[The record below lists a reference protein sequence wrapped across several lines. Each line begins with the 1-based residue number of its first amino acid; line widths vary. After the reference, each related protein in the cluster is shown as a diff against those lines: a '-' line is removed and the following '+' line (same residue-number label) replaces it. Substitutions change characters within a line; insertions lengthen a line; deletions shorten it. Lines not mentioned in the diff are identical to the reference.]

1 MRKEC
6 GGDNTSRPVFRLAL
20 ALGFSLF
27 LSLAGCAEDTRPCKL
42 GLATTLPFRV
52 ARGHIYVDVVI
63 NGKTSNFMF
72 DTGDEF
78 TMLTTDAVRRLGL
91 TSEDLFG
98 YAEGIGGARQ
108 VGRTMT
114 HRVQLGSLK
123 GGDFPLLVADMKM
136 EPTSPPADG
145 ILGMDFLA
153 LYDIDLDWATR
164 RISLFRKLQ
173 GCTKPGAAL
182 AQPLYAVP
190 MLPSEFNHPA
200 IRFPVTLDGQ
210 VFTAE
215 LDTGTYHTALFR
227 RAARRLGLTKTALAA
242 DPHAHIQGVGPRAV
256 EEASHVFGSVGI
268 GDLTLKNT
276 KIAVVDQPLGDVDV
290 LVGLAFMTKVHVWIS
305 NSSHALILQYPPLP
319 SPKL

>member
-200 IRFPVTLDGQ
+200 IR
-210 VFTAE
+210 
-215 LDTGTYHTALFR
+215 LFR

-305 NSSHALILQYPPLP
+305 NSSHTLILQYPPLP